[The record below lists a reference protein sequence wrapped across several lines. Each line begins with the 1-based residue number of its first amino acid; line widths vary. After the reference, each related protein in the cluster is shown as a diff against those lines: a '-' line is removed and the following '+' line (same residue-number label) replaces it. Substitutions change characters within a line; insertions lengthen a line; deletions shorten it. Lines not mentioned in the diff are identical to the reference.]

1 MAVSLVS
8 TGITFPDSTTQ
19 TTAANPA
26 GLVLISTVTASNA
39 STVSVTGFSSTYV
52 SYLIVGQGIY
62 PGTSS
67 NYGLGMQINGATSN
81 HKGICAN
88 AQSGTGTWSIESG
101 TTNGI
106 LINRFTQ
113 TTSSNDACNFEIFL
127 PNAVGGNGYKNVNG
141 ISNSYNS
148 SDSVSVFSTFGGTY
162 LSTSDITSV
171 VISMLSGGNTIYG
184 TLKLYGFRNT
194 V

>member
-1 MAVSLVS
+1 MPTKITS
-8 TGITFPDSTTQ
+8 TGVTFPDATVQ

-26 GLVLISTVTASNA
+26 GLVLISTVTASGA
-39 STVSVTGFSSTYV
+39 STVTVTGFSATYV
-52 SYLIVGQGIY
+52 SYMIIGQGVY
-62 PGTSS
+62 PGTADIS
-67 NYGLGMQINGATSN
+67 LGMQINGATSN
-81 HKGICAN
+81 HKGICAY
-88 AQSGTGTWSIESG
+88 AQSGITTWAIEAAATTGIV
-101 TTNGI
+101 
-106 LINRFTQ
+106 INRATL
-113 TTSSNDACNFEIFL
+113 SGSNDACNFEIFL

-141 ISNSYNS
+141 SANSYDTLS
-148 SDSVSVFSTFGGTY
+148 GKSTYSTFGGTY